1 MPPNEKEFK
10 VITIW
15 KNMYTVIKSSPI
27 NAVDYTDEQIIIGDE
42 NGDIRVLSYK
52 EILV

>member
-10 VITIW
+10 VITLW

-27 NAVDYTDEQIIIGDE
+27 NAIEYTDE
-42 NGDIRVLSYK
+42 
-52 EILV
+52 